1 MRWAPSYSRPRSAWS
16 RWWRCCCY
24 RGANVMVE
32 PIVRLA
38 GVTKRYAEMTAVEP
52 LDLDIGAGEFVVL
65 LGPSG
70 SGKTTILSMIGG
82 FAAPTAGRVLI
93 AGEDV
98 TDLPPAKRPT
108 ATVFQDYALFP
119 HMSVRTNVAFGLAMR
134 KVPRAERHR
143 RADEMLQLV
152 GLEGFG
158 GRGVHQLSGGQRQ
171 RVALARAIAVEPKV
185 LLLDEPLGALDLALR
200 RQMQEELVRIQ
211 KRLGTTFVHVT
222 HDQEEAMSIA
232 DRVVVMNKG
241 RIEDM
246 GPPSRVY
253 LRPASLFTAC
263 FMGESNILRGEVVE
277 ATPAAARVKTFLGTL
292 TVPTHAAIGES
303 VTLSIRPEQLVIGGT
318 GAGGLTLGSGTVT
331 ETSFQ
336 GTHLRA
342 HVTIG
347 GDGGGLLL
355 RAPAAAALAAG
366 STVGLAVQPADI

>member
-1 MRWAPSYSRPRSAWS
+1 MA
-16 RWWRCCCY
+16 
-24 RGANVMVE
+24 E

-38 GVTKRYAEMTAVEP
+38 GVSKRYADMVAVEP
-52 LDLDIGAGEFVVL
+52 LDLDIAPGEFVVL

-70 SGKTTILSMIGG
+70 SGKTTVLSMIGG
-82 FAAPTAGRVLI
+82 FATPTVGRVLI
-93 AGEDV
+93 GGEDV

-119 HMSVRTNVAFGLAMR
+119 HMSVRSNVAFGLAMR
-134 KVPRAERHR
+134 RVVRAERHR

-152 GLEGFG
+152 GLAGFG
-158 GRGVHQLSGGQRQ
+158 DRGVHQLSGGQRQ

-246 GPPSRVY
+246 GSPSRVY
-253 LRPASLFTAC
+253 LRPASLFTAS
-263 FMGESNILRGEVVE
+263 FMGESNILTGEVVE
-277 ATPAAARVKTFLGTL
+277 ATSGVAWVKTRVGTL
-292 TVPTHAAIGES
+292 TVTTQAVIGES
-303 VTLSIRPEQLVIGGT
+303 VTLSIRPEQLLIGAVGR
-318 GAGGLTLGSGTVT
+318 GSLAIGKGRIS

-342 HVTIG
+342 RVTMG
-347 GDGGGLLL
+347 TNRSNELLL
-355 RAPAAAALAAG
+355 RAPATAPLSVG
-366 STVGLAVQPADI
+366 SEVELSVHPPDVVMLTR

>member
-1 MRWAPSYSRPRSAWS
+1 
-16 RWWRCCCY
+16 
-24 RGANVMVE
+24 MVE
-32 PIVRLA
+32 PIVRLT
-38 GVTKRYAEMTAVEP
+38 GVSKRYAEMVAVEP
-52 LDLDIGAGEFVVL
+52 LDLEIAAGEFVVL

-82 FAAPTAGRVLI
+82 FAPPSAGRVLI

-98 TDLPPAKRPT
+98 TELPPAKRPT
-108 ATVFQDYALFP
+108 TTVFQDYALFP
-119 HMSVRTNVAFGLAMR
+119 HMSVRANVGFGLAMR
-134 KVPRAERHR
+134 RVVKAERYR

-158 GRGVHQLSGGQRQ
+158 DRGVHQLSGGQRQ

-253 LRPASLFTAC
+253 LRPASLFTAS
-263 FMGESNILRGEVVE
+263 FMGESNIVTGDVVE
-277 ATPAAARVKTFLGTL
+277 ATSGVAWVKTRVGTL
-292 TVPTHAAIGES
+292 TVPTQAAIGES
-303 VTLSIRPEQLVIGGT
+303 VTLSIRPEQLLIGGAGE
-318 GAGGLTLGSGTVT
+318 GALAIGRGRIS

-342 HVTIG
+342 RVTMG
-347 GDGGGLLL
+347 TNGSNELLL
-355 RAPAAAALAAG
+355 RAPAAAPLSVG
-366 STVGLAVQPADI
+366 SDVELSVRPADLVTLKR

>member
-1 MRWAPSYSRPRSAWS
+1 MA
-16 RWWRCCCY
+16 
-24 RGANVMVE
+24 E

-38 GVTKRYAEMTAVEP
+38 GVCKRYDGAAAVER
-52 LDLDIGAGEFVVL
+52 LDLEIGAGEFLVL

-82 FAAPTAGRVLI
+82 FAAPTEGRVLI
-93 AGEDV
+93 GGEDV
-98 TDLPPAKRPT
+98 TELPPAKRPT

-119 HMSVRTNVAFGLAMR
+119 HMSVRSNVAFGLAMR
-134 KVPRAERHR
+134 KVPKPERQRRAE
-143 RADEMLQLV
+143 EMLKLV

-232 DRVVVMNKG
+232 DRVVVMNRG
-241 RIEDM
+241 RVEDI

-253 LRPASLFTAC
+253 LRPASLFTAA
-263 FMGESNILRGEVVE
+263 FMGESNILPGVIVE
-277 ATPAAARVKTFLGTL
+277 ATANAAWIKTGVGTL
-292 TVPTHAAIGES
+292 TVPMRATVGAS
-303 VTLSIRPEQLVIGGT
+303 VTLSIRPEQLHLGRPPD
-318 GAGGLTLGSGTVT
+318 GALPLGSGRIS

-336 GTHLRA
+336 GTHARA
-342 HVTIG
+342 RVRLEASGTE
-347 GDGGGLLL
+347 LLL
-355 RAPAAAALAAG
+355 RAPATA
-366 STVGLAVQPADI
+366 TLAVGDAVELSVRPADVVMLDR

>member
-1 MRWAPSYSRPRSAWS
+1 MA
-16 RWWRCCCY
+16 
-24 RGANVMVE
+24 E

-38 GVTKRYAEMTAVEP
+38 GICKRYDGAAAVER
-52 LDLDIGAGEFVVL
+52 LDLDIAAGEFLVL

-82 FAAPTAGRVLI
+82 FVAPTEGRVLI

-98 TDLPPAKRPT
+98 TALPPAKRPT

-119 HMSVRTNVAFGLAMR
+119 HLSVRANVGFGLAMR
-134 KVPRAERHR
+134 RVPKPERHR
-143 RADEMLQLV
+143 RAEEKLKLV

-158 GRGVHQLSGGQRQ
+158 GRSVHQLSGGQQQ
-171 RVALARAIAVEPKV
+171 RVALARAVAVEPKV

-232 DRVVVMNKG
+232 DRVIVMSKG
-241 RIEDM
+241 RVEDV

-253 LRPASLFTAC
+253 LRPASLFTAS
-263 FMGESNILRGEVVE
+263 FMGESNILPGEVVE
-277 ATPAAARVKTFLGTL
+277 ATSNAAWVRTAVGTLMVPESARV
-292 TVPTHAAIGES
+292 GEP
-303 VTLSIRPEQLVIGGT
+303 VTLSIRPEQLQIGRAGD
-318 GAGGLTLGSGTVT
+318 GAAPLGSGRVS

-342 HVTIG
+342 RVILSATSA
-347 GDGGGLLL
+347 DLLL
-355 RAPAAAALAAG
+355 RASAG
-366 STVGLAVQPADI
+366 ANIAVGDTVELSVRPADIVILER

>member
-1 MRWAPSYSRPRSAWS
+1 VA
-16 RWWRCCCY
+16 
-24 RGANVMVE
+24 E

-38 GVTKRYAEMTAVEP
+38 GVTKRYGELAAVEP
-52 LDLDIGAGEFVVL
+52 LDLEIAAGEFVVL

-119 HMSVRTNVAFGLAMR
+119 HMSVRANVAFGLAMR
-134 KVPRAERHR
+134 KVPKAERHR

-158 GRGVHQLSGGQRQ
+158 SRGVHQLSGGQRQ

-222 HDQEEAMSIA
+222 HDQEEAM
-232 DRVVVMNKG
+232 DRG

-246 GPPSRVY
+246 GPPARVY
-253 LRPASLFTAC
+253 LRPASLFTAS
-263 FMGESNILRGEVVE
+263 FMGESNILTGEVVE
-277 ATPAAARVKTFLGTL
+277 ATSGVAWVKTRVGTL
-292 TVPTHAAIGES
+292 TIPTHAEIGES
-303 VTLSIRPEQLVIGGT
+303 VTLSIRPEQLIIGGT
-318 GAGGLTLGSGTVT
+318 GEGALALGSGKVA

-336 GTHLRA
+336 GTHVRA
-342 HVTIG
+342 HVAMG
-347 GDGGGLLL
+347 SDGGNELLL
-355 RAPAAAALAAG
+355 RAPATA
-366 STVGLAVQPADI
+366 GLADGDIIELSVRPADIVMLTG

>member
-1 MRWAPSYSRPRSAWS
+1 VA
-16 RWWRCCCY
+16 
-24 RGANVMVE
+24 E
-32 PIVRLA
+32 QIVRLV
-38 GVTKRYAEMTAVEP
+38 GVSKHYAEMVAVEP
-52 LDLDIGAGEFVVL
+52 LDLDIVAGEFVVL

-119 HMSVRTNVAFGLAMR
+119 HMSVRSNVAFGLAMR
-134 KVPRAERHR
+134 KVPKVERHR

-232 DRVVVMNKG
+232 DRIVVMNRG
-241 RIEDM
+241 RIEDA

-263 FMGESNILRGEVVE
+263 FMGESNILTGEVVE
-277 ATPAAARVKTFLGTL
+277 ATSGVALVKTQVGTL
-292 TVPTHAAIGES
+292 NVPVAAAIGDR
-303 VTLSIRPEQLVIGGT
+303 VTLSIRPEQLLVDHV
-318 GAGGLTLGSGTVT
+318 GAGALALGSGTIT

-342 HVTIG
+342 HVAIGAHG
-347 GDGGGLLL
+347 GDLLL
-355 RAPAAAALAAG
+355 RAPAAAALAPG
-366 STVGLAVQPADI
+366 STVKLAVQPADIAVLNR